1 MANRKLSN
9 RRTSSGRSP
18 TGGEALRYRKASSMN
33 GDQRRFRRRATRNP
47 TLTTLGHP
55 KWATLMATRTWR
67 TWRMYPT
74 RQDDRR
80 RNLLRHQSQQGL
92 MRRTRRSE
100 THLRLP
106 QLGEGHRSTRTP
118 IRTLLRL
125 RRKVNQDPVPQRRVH
140 LRGKTTT
147 SRAARSARTTRI
159 WSWIENE
166 FDNGEKLYVTKGTST
181 PQSTTAEKKW
191 SSSC

>member
-1 MANRKLSN
+1 MANQRCSN
-9 RRTSSGRSP
+9 RRTSSGKSP
-18 TGGEALRYRKASSMN
+18 TGGEAPRCRKASSTS
-33 GDQRRFRRRATRNP
+33 GDHHRLRRQVTGDLTQTTLGNHSRATR
-47 TLTTLGHP
+47 
-55 KWATLMATRTWR
+55 MATRTWR
-67 TWRMYPT
+67 TWRMHPT
-74 RQDDRR
+74 RLDDRR
-80 RNLLRHQSQQGL
+80 RTLLRHQSRPGQ

-125 RRKVNQDPVPQRRVH
+125 RRKVNQDPVHQRRVH